1 MMKINLLD
9 LQRQSKIIKESLI
22 SKISMTIDNCDFI
35 SGDAVKELEATLQN
49 FTNSENVI
57 TCGNGTDALQIS
69 LMGILSQ
76 PNSYVIC
83 PSFTFVSTAEVIPL
97 TNAVPYFVDVEQDS
111 FNIDISQIKEAAENI
126 SKIGGKLA
134 AIISVDLYG
143 RPCEYVQRKWLV
155 AGMGKP
161 GSPRL
166 YDWFKLSV
174 ADC

>member
-83 PSFTFVSTAEVIPL
+83 PSFTLSLLLKLSHLQMQFHTL
-97 TNAVPYFVDVEQDS
+97 LML
-111 FNIDISQIKEAAENI
+111 
-126 SKIGGKLA
+126 SKIL
-134 AIISVDLYG
+134 
-143 RPCEYVQRKWLV
+143 
-155 AGMGKP
+155 
-161 GSPRL
+161 
-166 YDWFKLSV
+166 
-174 ADC
+174 